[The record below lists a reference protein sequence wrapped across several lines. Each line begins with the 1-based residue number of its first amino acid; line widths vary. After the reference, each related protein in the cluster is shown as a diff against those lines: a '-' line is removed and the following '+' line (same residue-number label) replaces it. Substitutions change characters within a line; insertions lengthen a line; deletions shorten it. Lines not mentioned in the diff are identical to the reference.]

1 MASTKHSVFITGGT
15 GYLGRPLIAELLR
28 RGHAVR
34 ALVRPG
40 SESKLPQGCTPI
52 FGNAL
57 DASTYASQI
66 APADTFVQLV
76 GVPHPSPAKA
86 AEFRSID
93 FVAGTQAIQAA
104 AKVPVQHFIYLSVAH
119 PAPMMKAYIEVRMEC
134 EALLR
139 QTGMNATIL
148 RPWYVLGPGHV
159 WPYALIPM
167 YKLAEILPVTREGA
181 RRLGLVKLA
190 QMVQALTDAVERPA
204 VGTRIVEVP
213 EIRANQGFS
222 AMQTST

>member
-1 MASTKHSVFITGGT
+1 
-15 GYLGRPLIAELLR
+15 
-28 RGHAVR
+28 
-34 ALVRPG
+34 
-40 SESKLPQGCTPI
+40 
-52 FGNAL
+52 
-57 DASTYASQI
+57 
-66 APADTFVQLV
+66 
-76 GVPHPSPAKA
+76 
-86 AEFRSID
+86 
-93 FVAGTQAIQAA
+93 
-104 AKVPVQHFIYLSVAH
+104 
-119 PAPMMKAYIEVRMEC
+119 MEC

-204 VGTRIVEVP
+204 AGQRIVEVP

-222 AMQTST
+222 AIKASA